1 MMVLEHVEGRPTN
14 HIQLRSAVFAVT
26 CVHCC
31 RLRCVN
37 SVLCGLCTWPL
48 WAGFM
53 GSGKVMLERV
63 SIDDPDALTKAAT
76 FKLPLSKEVSN
87 LVETQTGEPTGL
99 CG

>member
-1 MMVLEHVEGRPTN
+1 MVLEHIEGRPINQT
-14 HIQLRSAVFAVT
+14 QLRSAVFAVT
-26 CVHCC
+26 CVHSC
-31 RLRCVN
+31 RLRCVYRF
-37 SVLCGLCTWPL
+37 VCGLGTRPL

-63 SIDDPDALTKAAT
+63 SIDDPDTLTKAAT

-87 LVETQTGEPTGL
+87 LVQTQSGEPTGF